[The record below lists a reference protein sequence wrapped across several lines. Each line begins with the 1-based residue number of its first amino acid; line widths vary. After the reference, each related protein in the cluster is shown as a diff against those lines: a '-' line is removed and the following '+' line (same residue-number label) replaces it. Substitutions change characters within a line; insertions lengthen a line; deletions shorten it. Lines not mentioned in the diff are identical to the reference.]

1 MAGNFFYSKVY
12 KGGFDIKSLENAR
25 PRRYNSKIWW
35 SIHKRR
41 FNIVENKN
49 RNTAAIGVDLDGA
62 ALDLGLAVGA
72 VEAGEL

>member
-41 FNIVENKN
+41 I
-49 RNTAAIGVDLDGA
+49 
-62 ALDLGLAVGA
+62 
-72 VEAGEL
+72 

>member
-41 FNIVENKN
+41 FNIVEIKTGTLQQSVCLI
-49 RNTAAIGVDLDGA
+49 RES
-62 ALDLGLAVGA
+62 AV
-72 VEAGEL
+72 